1 MSDRTTR
8 DEIKSWSP
16 SEGSYEGDGGH
27 AVDSAREPA
36 VALLRAE
43 AALAAARNEIA
54 LLRARVERLQEDNE
68 RLEQRVAALTPAKS
82 SARRN

>member
-1 MSDRTTR
+1 MSERSTR
-8 DEIKSWSP
+8 NDELKSWSD
-16 SEGSYEGDGGH
+16 SEGGYEGDGGQ
-27 AVDSAREPA
+27 VIDSSREPQ

-68 RLEQRVAALTPAKS
+68 RLEERVAAMKPV
-82 SARRN
+82 ARRN

>member
-1 MSDRTTR
+1 MSERSTR
-8 DEIKSWSP
+8 DDEIKSWSD
-16 SEGSYEGDGGH
+16 SEGGHEGDGGE
-27 AVDSAREPA
+27 VIDSSREPA

-68 RLEQRVAALTPAKS
+68 RLEERVAAMRP
-82 SARRN
+82 RRN